1 LLAYRWSANQL
12 IGPTELAIDMHPENE
27 RRTARYVEDIPAPSV
42 IALSSI
48 AAAEAVSH
56 FMLAV
61 TGLHHDPDNIASVLP
76 LPRFRERALQIH
88 RQDPACGCCSPTGSL
103 GRGVLDAIQ
112 VSPGHQS
119 DRNPS
124 RSGESS

>member
-61 TGLHHDPDNIASVLP
+61 TGLHHATALREEGP
-76 LPRFRERALQIH
+76 LFSKVWSARR
-88 RQDPACGCCSPTGSL
+88 
-103 GRGVLDAIQ
+103 
-112 VSPGHQS
+112 
-119 DRNPS
+119 
-124 RSGESS
+124 